1 MMDCKNTIDYFKTKQ
16 RLCRSFGE
24 PPDCGKCPLCTGDRV
39 HKLTCHYLEDKEP
52 EKAVEIVQKWVD
64 ENPELK
70 PCPFCGNEV
79 GLEKIGSFYY
89 VQCCYCFNRTAEFAS
104 DKSAIRA
111 WNIRINLYPA
121 GHWIKQ
127 PDGSTICSHC
137 NKGVV
142 DGDGVTIN
150 CSALP
155 YCPKCGARMP
165 EVEV

>member
-1 MMDCKNTIDYFKTKQ
+1 MRDCKITIDYFKTKQ
-16 RLCRSFGE
+16 RLCNSMGDKFRCDE
-24 PPDCGKCPLCTGDRV
+24 CPLGTTHGSST
-39 HKLTCHYLEDKEP
+39 LTCHYLEDNEP
-52 EKAVEIVQKWVD
+52 EKAVEILQKWAD

-70 PCPFCGNEV
+70 SCPFCGNEA
-79 GLEKIGSFYY
+79 GLRKNGSFYY
-89 VQCCYCFNRTAEFAS
+89 VQCCYCFNKTEEFAS

-111 WNIRINLYPA
+111 WNNRINLYPA